1 MICLDI
7 WNIEQTTYLAYLISF
22 IQYWRHQELG
32 IISMIKFVKNSVF
45 YDQTLP
51 DHSYHHSKENW
62 VIRLQRE
69 SQQPSS
75 PQNKL
80 IFQKLSSSTKL
91 NAQKRGNDYYFV
103 SREVTLMKVQDKT
116 LNNNVEDLTTAVNQM
131 NGNLIL
137 MIKDRLDCIPGNLL
151 SSCPPS
157 SAGTSPI
164 HAIRVRNNKLW
175 SQDIFTWVL
184 R

>member
-1 MICLDI
+1 MIRHFQI
-7 WNIEQTTYLAYLISF
+7 IHIIIQRKIESSGFKESLNNLHLLKINWF
-22 IQYWRHQELG
+22 
-32 IISMIKFVKNSVF
+32 FKNF
-45 YDQTLP
+45 
-51 DHSYHHSKENW
+51 HHLQNW
-62 VIRLQRE
+62 MH
-69 SQQPSS
+69 
-75 PQNKL
+75 K
-80 IFQKLSSSTKL
+80 
-91 NAQKRGNDYYFV
+91 KRGNDKYFL
-103 SREVTLMKVQDKT
+103 SREVTPMQVKDKT

-151 SSCPPS
+151 SSCPAS

-184 R
+184 TFWG